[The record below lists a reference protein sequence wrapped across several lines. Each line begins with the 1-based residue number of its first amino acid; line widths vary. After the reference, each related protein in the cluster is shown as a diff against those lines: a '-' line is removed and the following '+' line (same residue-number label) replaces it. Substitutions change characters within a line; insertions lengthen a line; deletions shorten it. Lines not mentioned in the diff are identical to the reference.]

1 MTVVD
6 DIDLEEAVFDEV
18 KAALLKLNSNETMVR
33 IAVEAA
39 MEAMIHSGVHDGFST
54 FRDEV
59 DRLEGL
65 GGLE

>member
-1 MTVVD
+1 L
-6 DIDLEEAVFDEV
+6 ILEEAVFDEV

-39 MEAMIHSGVHDGFST
+39 MEAMILNGVYDGFST

-65 GGLE
+65 GGLN